1 MYYQGL
7 GWLLVIILWV
17 LMIVIVGAC
26 VIGQFANIII
36 STISIIKPQI
46 KVLSIFNLILYIISA
61 LLVLVEIGI
70 MLFANSFEFEYFAS
84 DRRFGILYIAI
95 FVSVQ
100 TVLFIVSRVRRH
112 KYLKKMIMQTK

>member
-1 MYYQGL
+1 MYQGL
-7 GWLLVIILWV
+7 GWLLVIILWM

-26 VIGQFANIII
+26 IIGQFAHIII

-61 LLVLVEIGI
+61 LSVLVEIGI
-70 MLFANSFEFEYFAS
+70 MLFINSIEYLIS
-84 DRRFGILYIAI
+84 DHRFGILYIAI

-100 TVLFIVSRVRRH
+100 TVLFIVSRVKRH
-112 KYLKKMIMQTK
+112 KYLKKTIQQTK

>member
-7 GWLLVIILWV
+7 GWLLVFILWV
-17 LMIVIVGAC
+17 LMIVLVGAC

-36 STISIIKPQI
+36 SAISIIKSQI
-46 KVLSIFNLILYIISA
+46 KVLSVFNLILYIMSA
-61 LLVLVEIGI
+61 LLVLIEIGI
-70 MLFANSFEFEYFAS
+70 MLLLSNSIEYFAS

-100 TVLFIVSRVRRH
+100 TALFIVSRVRRH
-112 KYLKKMIMQTK
+112 KYIKKMIQQTK